1 MSIPKILN
9 EIVWYLQESNKTKFM
24 SADFQ
29 DGRINSIKNEDEVL
43 QIIEREFEVI
53 KPRARDWYDFAIEK
67 DDELY
72 PINIKIT
79 NTKGNDN
86 LSSKLGLYYAL
97 TGKLPNFKN
106 ELRWELFFQELA
118 ENIEE
123 NEKDYYFLVIN
134 KENPQDIFVN
144 SLKQLSQLVANGN
157 NLPFQCHWNR
167 NRVPVL
173 RTYEESREFLLG
185 SFYRSLELRARAYIE
200 FKKYLGKYLTNA

>member
-1 MSIPKILN
+1 MTS
-9 EIVWYLQESNKTKFM
+9 
-24 SADFQ
+24 DFE

-43 QIIEREFEVI
+43 QIIEKKFEII

-67 DDELY
+67 DQEFY

-79 NTKGNDN
+79 NTTGNDN
-86 LSSKLGLYYAL
+86 LNSKLGLYYVL

-106 ELRWELFFQELA
+106 ELGWELFFKELA

-123 NEKDYYFLVIN
+123 NSKDYYFLVIN
-134 KENPQDIFVN
+134 KDNPQDIFVN

-173 RTYEESREFLLG
+173 RKYSESRLFLLG
-185 SFYRSLELRARAYIE
+185 RFYKSLELRVNAYIVFE
-200 FKKYLGKYLTNA
+200 KNLGKYVK